1 VGTVPESRETSEQ
14 GAIRSNRT
22 VGEGFFAGGGTI
34 DEAIL
39 MQLYEVAE
47 KGHQN
52 ALACIEWYQNERL
65 EFEKQKQKLQ
75 ELLEVVKQ
83 KRQTEPNSAEFKP
96 QEEE

>member
-52 ALACIEWYQNERL
+52 ALACIEWYQNERV
-65 EFEKQKQKLQ
+65 EFEKQKQTTSPGLIHMTDKSVRVFVHKI
-75 ELLEVVKQ
+75 E
-83 KRQTEPNSAEFKP
+83 
-96 QEEE
+96 